1 MTRALRYN
9 DELRES
15 GSEKARW
22 RVVEPMPLDG
32 CVKLFDREKRIEE
45 VRELSD
51 INDDIVD
58 GKLILSRKDAPK
70 ISAAAQDDPKLDHAI
85 QQVMTHVRVI
95 EELQKKHGIS
105 INMAYKIAKQEP
117 GGAAGATEGLPSRA
131 SIYRYAKAKRSD
143 LPPLMGDKNK
153 GNRLPRYDENITDL
167 ICRTANTLYLVED
180 SRWTLYDLAMY
191 VNDRS
196 RENGWLSSGQK
207 VSQDYIRN
215 VIYKNESVDPEI
227 DRMDPKLVAAAKS
240 IAKNRIVAAFPFDR
254 VEQDALHLPFV
265 ANTAHGPASNMYLI
279 HAIDCSSGMVV
290 GWYLMIGA
298 PSESDGLKCVESILF
313 PKKKR
318 LKTLGLSY
326 DIDIYGTPHQLIF
339 DNGPETRGERM
350 TKLVRL
356 DIDAMHCKSRHAH
369 GKPYIERLNRSLKE
383 ALQTLPGSTRV
394 DGKDGQRD
402 PVKLQDSLMT
412 FEELERRIVRWYFES
427 WANTELKRHLRTDF
441 HDEVKLGNT
450 PIKRWKTMTQELA
463 YAMPLSPPMSE
474 WLMTLYEHEARTLNR
489 KTGITCRGFNYR
501 GDNMTY
507 LVKKYGETQLNILIN
522 PDDYR
527 TVYVDEG
534 NGQALLALTEEFV
547 TSTTPGYSFTQIT
560 AMLKEQKGQQTESEI
575 KTKFRKDVQEH
586 SLDAGKKPPR
596 KQSKAE
602 ANRAMADQVKEAQAV
617 NRAIQNPLAPPMNN
631 TNGFP
636 EITVSFDE
644 APALPVLSKTSG
656 EEQR

>member
-45 VRELSD
+45 VRELSA

-58 GKLILSRKDAPK
+58 GKLILLRKDAPK
-70 ISAAAQDDPKLDHAI
+70 ISVAAQDDPKLDHAI
-85 QQVMTHVRVI
+85 KRVMNHVRVI
-95 EELQKKHGIS
+95 EELQKKHIIS
-105 INMAYKIAKQEP
+105 INMAYKIARQEP
-117 GGAAGATEGLPSRA
+117 EGAAEVTESLPSRA

-143 LPPLMGDKNK
+143 LPPLVGDRNK
-153 GNRLPRYDENITDL
+153 GNRLPRYNENVTDL
-167 ICRTANTLYLVED
+167 ICRSANTLYLVQE
-180 SRWTLYDLAMY
+180 SRWTLYDLAKY

-196 RENGWLSSGQK
+196 LENGWLRSGQK

-240 IAKNRIVAAFPFDR
+240 MAKNRIVAAFPFDR
-254 VEQDALHLPFV
+254 VEQDAVHLPFV
-265 ANTAHGPASNMYLI
+265 ANTAHGPASNIYLI
-279 HAIDCSSGMVV
+279 HAIDCSTGMVV

-369 GKPYIERLNRSLKE
+369 GKPFIERLNRSLKE
-383 ALQTLPGSTRV
+383 ALQTLPGCTRV

-412 FEELERRIVRWYFES
+412 FEELEKWVVRWYFEA
-427 WANTELKRHLRTDF
+427 WGNTVLKRHLRTDF
-441 HDEVKLGNT
+441 HEEVKLGNS
-450 PIKRWKTMTQELA
+450 PIKRWKTMTGELA
-463 YAMPLSPPMSE
+463 YAMPLSPPLSE
-474 WLMTLYEHEARTLNR
+474 WLMTLYEHEVRTLSR

-501 GDNMTY
+501 GNNMTY
-507 LVKKYGETQLNILIN
+507 LVKKYGETQLSILIN

-534 NGQALLALTEEFV
+534 NGQALVTLTEEFV
-547 TSTTPGYSFTQIT
+547 TTTTPGYSFAQMTEI
-560 AMLKEQKGQQTESEI
+560 LKEEKGQQTEST
-575 KTKFRKDVQEH
+575 TKAKFQKDVQEH
-586 SLDAGKKPPR
+586 SLAAAKKAPR

-602 ANRAMADQVKEAQAV
+602 E
-617 NRAIQNPLAPPMNN
+617 NRAIADQAKISQAVKRAIQHPIAPPTDN
-631 TNGFP
+631 TNGRA
-636 EITVSFDE
+636 EIAASFDE
-644 APALPVLSKTSG
+644 APALPILSKTSG
-656 EEQR
+656 EEQK